1 MIEDIAIEKLR
12 RQQKAIADFGSL
24 ALHEKDLIFLLN
36 EAARVCALGLG
47 TRYAKICRYRPIE
60 NDLLIEIGYGWHSG
74 VIGHVISK
82 ADESSPQGRAFTTG
96 NPAICE
102 DIRKDTGFTL
112 PSFYNDH
119 GIISTIDIL
128 IPGTEHPYGVIEIDS
143 DILIHFDQQ
152 DIIYLTGFAN
162 VLAEAIAAAKQRE
175 NAIIFQ
181 KTEIL
186 LKEKAIKS
194 QLEAELA
201 QRSVKQRNTFIA
213 TMSHELRTPLNA
225 IVGFIN
231 LLSKTA
237 LDSDQIKYISIL
249 QNNADHLRS
258 IINDILD
265 FARFE
270 AGKVTLSKAPFSIR
284 EFISEVVMTT
294 RALIADRPISV
305 EEHVDDGL
313 FSIYYGDLI
322 RIRQVILNILGNAVK
337 FTKHGSIIIRVKL
350 SSKLRGAHIIRFEV
364 QDTGI
369 GIASNLH
376 DSIFNFYERAETNDH
391 ETGFGSGLGLAISRA
406 IVHLMDGEIGLQSQP
421 GEGSTFWFE
430 IPLEETASLS
440 TLIPIPN
447 TSKSVY
453 KSRKLSIL
461 LAEDS
466 EPSRMLLE
474 IILQN
479 LGHDIIAC
487 ENGAEAVKAASLRR
501 FDLII
506 LDLQMPIMGGIQAAK
521 IIRTLDESVGSKNI
535 IALTASS
542 SPETQKEANDA
553 GIDLIITKPFN
564 EDELEAILKRI

>member
-24 ALHEKDLIFLLN
+24 ALHEKDLVFLLN

-60 NDLLIEIGYGWHSG
+60 NDLLIEIGYGWHPG

-96 NPAICE
+96 MPAICE

-112 PSFYNDH
+112 PSFYHDH

-143 DILIHFDQQ
+143 DILIRFDQQ

-175 NAIIFQ
+175 SAKLFQ
-181 KTEIL
+181 QNEIL

-249 QNNADHLRS
+249 QNNAYHLRS

-265 FARFE
+265 FARIE
-270 AGKVTLSKAPFSIR
+270 SGKVTLSKAPFSIR
-284 EFISEVVMTT
+284 EFISEVAMTT
-294 RALIADRPISV
+294 RALIADRSISV
-305 EEHVDDGL
+305 EENVDDEL
-313 FSIYYGDLI
+313 FTIYYGDLI
-322 RIRQVILNILGNAVK
+322 RIRQILLNILGNAVK

-350 SSKLRGAHIIRFEV
+350 ASKLTGTHIIRFEV

-369 GIASNLH
+369 GIAPDLH

-440 TLIPIPN
+440 TLLHIPN
-447 TSKSVY
+447 TNKSVY
-453 KSRKLSIL
+453 KSRKLNIL

-479 LGHDIIAC
+479 LGHDIVAC
-487 ENGAEAVKAASLRR
+487 ENGAEAVKAASSRR

-521 IIRTLDESVGSKNI
+521 IIRTLNESVGSKNI

-542 SPETQKEANDA
+542 IPETQKEATDA

-564 EDELEAILKRI
+564 EDELEAILKNI